1 MQEHNFDEILD
12 FLCSGIMSKSERQSV
27 RDELFDHLMCRYE
40 TNLAVGMDEE
50 KATESAIND
59 LGDKTVIKHRLSQVH
74 SYYPK
79 LSMKKAMNLLTV
91 GFVLMTF
98 QINFFDGMGDIIKLI
113 GNVIMLVGVYCI
125 SKASKRLKQAFY
137 VDFAGF
143 AVSYLSVAVQPFAI
157 SDNLYVSTAFSLLGS
172 VLNLLFWIFFSL
184 GLNDL
189 VKPYLPE
196 YKKKIPIGFMGFC
209 QSCVLGVWI
218 ILHLTAFS
226 ADKLLTDYNGE
237 ELLFVIPFIIFSAV
251 VTLFVFRRVSKC
263 LWQSDHEYKIEDS
276 YGKKWVAAILAFA
289 VAVVP
294 IVGVDIFRA
303 TQKSHTSLHSIEDF
317 DMPQSEYE
325 RICTNLLSY
334 EIPEEVVYNLPKS
347 EIKEYSRCVN
357 KSEFSEEQL
366 QRLDYPSQ
374 TSYINLGYRIETEV
388 GASVCAV
395 GMLDENGYPYVRVLS
410 WLNYAG
416 EGKLFDDAVFW
427 EYHQD
432 RLMPLNYSGQHNE
445 SFLLILSEENGKM
458 LKNEPLDVYTD
469 KNAVTDRM
477 TGARFESKE
486 NLLVIHAENFWVT
499 NPQTESMANYMFN
512 FCHRNTA
519 LAFYYRD
526 PSMLYKNSVTSNN
539 AVGYNMRQAMM
550 LISWAFSGYE
560 TEITE

>member
-1 MQEHNFDEILD
+1 
-12 FLCSGIMSKSERQSV
+12 MSKAERQSV
-27 RDELFDHLMCRYE
+27 RDELYDHLMCRYE
-40 TNLAVGMDEE
+40 TNLAIGMDEE

-98 QINFFDGMGDIIKLI
+98 QINFFEGMGDITKLI

-125 SKASKRLKQAFY
+125 SKANKRLKQAFY
-137 VDFAGF
+137 IDSAGF
-143 AVSYLSVAVQPFAI
+143 AVSYLSIAIQPFVI
-157 SDNLYVSTAFSLLGS
+157 SENLYVSTAFSLAGS
-172 VLNLLFWIFFSL
+172 IQNLLFWIFLSI

-196 YKKKIPIGFMGFC
+196 YKKKIPIGFMGLCQFC
-209 QSCVLGVWI
+209 VNGGI
-218 ILHLTAFS
+218 IVLHLTAFS
-226 ADKLLTDYNGE
+226 SDKLLADYSG
-237 ELLFVIPFIIFSAV
+237 ELLFVIPFIIISAAA
-251 VTLFVFRRVSKC
+251 TLFVLVRVSKC
-263 LWQSDHEYKIEDS
+263 LWNSDHEYKIEDS
-276 YGKKWVAAILAFA
+276 YAKKWIAAILAFA

-294 IVGVDIFRA
+294 IAGVDIFRA
-303 TQKSHTSLHSIEDF
+303 TQKAQTSLHSIEDF
-317 DMPQSEYE
+317 EMPQSEYE
-325 RICTNLLSY
+325 RICENLLSY

-347 EIKEYSRCVN
+347 EIKKYSQCVN
-357 KSEFSEEQL
+357 KSEYSEEQL
-366 QRLDYPSQ
+366 LSLEYPSR
-374 TSYINLGYRIETEV
+374 TSYINLGYNIQTEV

-395 GMLDENGYPYVRVLS
+395 GMLNENGYPYVRILS
-410 WLNYAG
+410 WVNYEG
-416 EGKLFDDAVFW
+416 EGKLYDDAVFW
-427 EYHQD
+427 EYHED
-432 RLMPLNYSGQHNE
+432 RLMPYNFSGQYNE

-458 LKNEPLDVYTD
+458 LKNEPLDIYTD
-469 KNAVTDRM
+469 RNALTDRM

-486 NLLVIHAENFWVT
+486 NLLVIHAESFWPT
-499 NPQTESMANYMFN
+499 NPQTDNMANYKFN

-526 PSMLYKNSVTSNN
+526 PSVLFKNGVTSNFS
-539 AVGYNMRQAMM
+539 VGYNMRQTMM